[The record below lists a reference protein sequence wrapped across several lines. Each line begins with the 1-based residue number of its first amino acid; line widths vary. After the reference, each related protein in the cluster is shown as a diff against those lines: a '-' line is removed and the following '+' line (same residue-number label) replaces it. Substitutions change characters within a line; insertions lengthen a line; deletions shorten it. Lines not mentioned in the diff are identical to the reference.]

1 MKHLSVQPPGIHHPF
16 VRKSSLSAVLILLT
30 ALPRLL
36 LAQAPTPFNCA
47 TGLSYILTNPT
58 TNANGNVTSFYS
70 FNLSDGSSTLIKA
83 GILPEPNRFLNAFG
97 YNVIDNFLYGYRY
110 NTNQIVRLGS
120 NGEIQ
125 LLTVAGL
132 STSGSY
138 ATGDV
143 SSAGILY
150 LYGSGSVVAVDLNP
164 SSPNYLVA
172 QTRLSG
178 AGANALNGLNDW
190 TISPI
195 DGKIY
200 GMTTAKV
207 LVSYDPAT
215 NTVSTIGSV
224 AGLDGQSGAFG
235 TAFMDSMGNMYIGN
249 NASGKIY
256 KIPTPNSASL
266 PVTASLFSNS
276 LVGKSPGDGAR
287 CPNQIIPPAANED
300 QACSLPQP
308 AALQIN
314 VTAND
319 GAGSFP
325 LNSGSVRLID
335 PATGSAVTSVTIAGQ
350 GTYTV
355 NTTTGVVTFNPE
367 AGSVTSS
374 ITYII
379 KDTQGGQSGRATL
392 AITPCN
398 LPVTLVSFRAQE
410 AEPAILLTWQ
420 TTQEVN
426 FDFFQLERSLDLR
439 TGFESIAVLSPK
451 GDAARGTYSY
461 LDETTKANQVYYY
474 RLKMVD
480 QDGTYVYSKVVS
492 SQRTLES
499 SLLIYPNP
507 ARSNLTVT
515 CDEAISAF
523 RLIDSGG
530 RTVLHRPEFE
540 GNQINIRVQEIPAGV
555 YLLQITTVTGQLKS
569 RKVAIQ

>member
-1 MKHLSVQPPGIHHPF
+1 M
-16 VRKSSLSAVLILLT
+16 SAVLILLM

-36 LAQAPTPFNCA
+36 PAQTPTPFNCA
-47 TGLSYILTNPT
+47 SGLSYILTNPT

-143 SSAGILY
+143 SSSGILY

-215 NTVSTIGSV
+215 NTVATIGPVS
-224 AGLDGQSGAFG
+224 GLDGQSGSFG
-235 TAFMDSMGNMYIGN
+235 TAFMDSMGNMYVGN

-276 LVGKSPGDGAR
+276 LAGKTPGDGAR
-287 CPNQIIPPAANED
+287 CPNQIIPPAANDD

-308 AALQIN
+308 ATLQIN

-325 LNSGSVRLID
+325 LNPGSVRLID
-335 PATGSAVTSVTIAGQ
+335 PTTGSAVTSVTIAGQ

-355 NTTTGVVTFNPE
+355 STTTGVVTFNPE

-426 FDFFQLERSLDLR
+426 FDFFQLERSPDLR
-439 TGFESIAVLSPK
+439 TGFASIAVLSPE

-461 LDETTKANQVYYY
+461 LDQTTEANRVYYY

-480 QDGTYVYSKVVS
+480 QDGTYAYSKVVS
-492 SQRTLES
+492 AQRNLES
-499 SLLIYPNP
+499 SLLVYPNP

-515 CDEAISAF
+515 CDEAISSF

-530 RTVLHRPEFE
+530 RTVFYRSKFE
-540 GNQINIRVQEIPAGV
+540 GNQISLRVQEIPAGI
-555 YLLQITTVTGQLKS
+555 YFLQITTVTGQLKS